1 MNKITIKTQAKFDA
15 LPNTFPELTKIS
27 ITGEIK
33 NISKEY
39 KNAFIVISDKGIV
52 HSVYGNG
59 TVHSVYGNGTVHSVY
74 GNGTVRY
81 VYGNGTVQSVSGNG
95 TVQSVSDNGTVQSVS
110 DNGTVQSVSGN
121 GTVQSVSGNGIV
133 HSVYGNGMVQ
143 YVYEK
148 GTVNY
153 VSGNGTVQVYSKY
166 AVIKRVLM
174 KSVIFYVG
182 VKGKPKKVAPTASV
196 LYKDVTE
203 YTKQDFLDMYADNV
217 KGKSIILYKSV
228 DPETDCDFY
237 TGTIK
242 YEGTVVCP
250 DWIEDDSI
258 ECGNALHLSP
268 TPELALWHNQG
279 KLKECKVNIKDFVV
293 YSGNIKKVR
302 CKKVE
307 VIGDY
312 NNQNRKVK

>member
-1 MNKITIKTQAKFDA
+1 M
-15 LPNTFPELTKIS
+15 
-27 ITGEIK
+27 
-33 NISKEY
+33 
-39 KNAFIVISDKGIV
+39 V

-59 TVHSVYGNGTVHSVY
+59 TVHC
-74 GNGTVRY
+74 
-81 VYGNGTVQSVSGNG
+81 
-95 TVQSVSDNGTVQSVS
+95 VSDNGMVKHVYEKGTVNYVS

-121 GTVQSVSGNGIV
+121 GTVQSVSGDGTVQYIYDNGTV
-133 HSVYGNGMVQ
+133 EYVSGNGMVK
-143 YVYEK
+143 YICGNGTVHCVCDDGMVKHVYEK